1 MLWRDWKDLVPTQRA
16 QPPSPPCGRTDTCA
30 GPGRGLRFLLQ
41 EGAEAGPGG
50 GAAACARNLI
60 LRNAPGPDAPPA
72 RGRRPSP
79 GRPRG
84 PASPAPTGLW
94 VSTAGDV
101 PPALRGP
108 ERRGTISGKTHPE
121 MPAPLHPFCFLP
133 GSFFLSLVLSR
144 FIE

>member
-60 LRNAPGPDAPPA
+60 DLHLGEEKPLSLLGPPA
-72 RGRRPSP
+72 
-79 GRPRG
+79 
-84 PASPAPTGLW
+84 W
-94 VSTAGDV
+94 AGANLV
-101 PPALRGP
+101 FRLQQQS
-108 ERRGTISGKTHPE
+108 EKLLQYSGKSSTG
-121 MPAPLHPFCFLP
+121 F
-133 GSFFLSLVLSR
+133 
-144 FIE
+144 